1 MSVILKIK
9 NVEKRLGKKI
19 VLKNINMNVQKG
31 SISGLI
37 GKSGSGKTTLMRNII
52 GFYKPDSGSIY
63 VNDKDV
69 SKNKNEIRKS
79 VGFTTQEGCF
89 YEELSV
95 KDNLEYFGRMYGMKK
110 ESIKMKTQA
119 LLNLVRLNDNL
130 NTKAGSLSGGMK
142 RRLDVAISL
151 MHGPDLLIMDEPTTG
166 LDFITRKA
174 IWDLI
179 KRINSVGVTVLIS
192 SHLLDEIDYLCD
204 DVFIMKN
211 GTILVSGSPTKL
223 KSYYSRFIRVQLLLK
238 NPEYKIFFEEL
249 KKTGIEVKQITK
261 IREKV
266 RFYIEDIEVFLK
278 KLQNVLITTNNGLQE
293 LNIETPDLNEVFEE
307 FAK

>member
-1 MSVILKIK
+1 MSVILVIK
-9 NVEKRLGKKI
+9 NVEKRLGKNI
-19 VLKNINMNVQKG
+19 VLKNVNMNIQKG

-52 GFYKPDSGSIY
+52 GFYKPDKGNIY
-63 VNDKDV
+63 VNDKEV
-69 SKNKNEIRKS
+69 SKNKNEIRKN

-95 KDNLEYFGRMYGMKK
+95 KDNLEYFGRMYGLKK
-110 ESIKMKTQA
+110 ESIKMKSQA

-142 RRLDVAISL
+142 RRLDIAISL
-151 MHGPDLLIMDEPTTG
+151 MHGPELLIMDEPTTG
-166 LDFITRKA
+166 LDYITRKA

-179 KRINSVGVTVLIS
+179 KRIKAVGVTVLIS

-211 GTILVSGSPTKL
+211 GSILVNGSPSKL
-223 KSYYSRFIRVQLLLK
+223 KSFYSRFIRVQIKLK
-238 NPEYKIFFEEL
+238 YPEYKQFFEEL
-249 KKTGIEVKQITK
+249 KKTGIETKQITK
-261 IREKV
+261 MSDKV

-278 KLQNVLITTNNGLQE
+278 NLQNVLLITKNGLQE